1 MGSYDFGAG
10 GHGEDATHRR
20 RRTKQCPFCAEAI
33 RFEAIKCRFCGEFL
47 HGDRRSATARMNPDW
62 EEVPYETEEEDEQDW
77 EEEADTEEDEECLFS
92 GRPST
97 FALFGS
103 IVATAA
109 LVALCGFVWLNP
121 VAHFVN
127 RIPQVNLAASEL
139 GMVDLYADR
148 IALGLA
154 ALALFVLAVRLAAL
168 KRTYYEVTADRVE
181 WSRGLFSREVDNI
194 DMFRIVD
201 LSLHRS
207 VLDCIFGIGTVVL
220 STKDASDPYFEFVKV
235 RGCRDLYNGVK
246 KASLEADK
254 QAGMLHVE

>member
-1 MGSYDFGAG
+1 MGSYVFGEG
-10 GHGEDATHRR
+10 GQVDDATRRR
-20 RRTKQCPFCAEAI
+20 RRTKYCPFCAEAI

-47 HGDRRSATARMNPDW
+47 HGDRRSATGRMNTDL
-62 EEVPYETEEEDEQDW
+62 EEAPYEDEEDDEQDW
-77 EEEADTEEDEECLFS
+77 EEEADTKEDDECLFS
-92 GRPST
+92 GRPSI
-97 FALFGS
+97 FALLGS

-109 LVALCGFVWLNP
+109 LVVLLGFVWSNP
-121 VAHFVN
+121 VAHFLN
-127 RIPQVNLAASEL
+127 RVPQVDLAASEL
-139 GMVDLYADR
+139 ARVDSYANQ

-168 KRTYYEVTADRVE
+168 KRTYYEVTADHVE
-181 WSRGLFSREVDNI
+181 WSRGLFSREVDNL

-207 VLDCIFGIGTVVL
+207 VLDCVLGIGTVVL

-235 RGCRDLYNGVK
+235 RGCRDLYDVVK

-254 QAGMLHVE
+254 EAGIYHVE